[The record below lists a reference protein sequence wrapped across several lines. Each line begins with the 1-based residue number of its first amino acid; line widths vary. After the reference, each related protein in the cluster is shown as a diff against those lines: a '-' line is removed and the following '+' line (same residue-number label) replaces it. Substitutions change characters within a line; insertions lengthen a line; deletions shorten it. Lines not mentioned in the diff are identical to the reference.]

1 MCTVLGFVVVQDH
14 LKRRDS
20 RARILVANYTS
31 TLDRLAV
38 ELAFPCIMV
47 LCFHALLIYVCHSDC
62 LVLFV
67 CFCFFE
73 SLLIRGQNLC
83 PWS

>member
-1 MCTVLGFVVVQDH
+1 VYVCVYRVVLRVMCTILGFVVIQDH

-31 TLDRLAV
+31 TIDRLAV

-47 LCFHALLIYVCHSDC
+47 LCLR
-62 LVLFV
+62 
-67 CFCFFE
+67 
-73 SLLIRGQNLC
+73 SL
-83 PWS
+83 